1 MVHIVQDAS
10 DGDGKNKDLDLES
23 GAKAL
28 DAAELEYSRY
38 GDTLFE
44 VFFTGGRLATGAALA
59 EGGARLKHNVREGVA
74 PVCVNRET
82 GSSRRDTQQLTRMR
96 VHTHLHAYTRTP

>member
-1 MVHIVQDAS
+1 VVHIIQDAS
-10 DGDGKNKDLDLES
+10 EGKNKDADLEL

-28 DAAELEYSRY
+28 DAAELEYARY

-59 EGGARLKHNVREGVA
+59 EGGTRLEHNVRGKGEG
-74 PVCVNRET
+74 
-82 GSSRRDTQQLTRMR
+82 
-96 VHTHLHAYTRTP
+96 